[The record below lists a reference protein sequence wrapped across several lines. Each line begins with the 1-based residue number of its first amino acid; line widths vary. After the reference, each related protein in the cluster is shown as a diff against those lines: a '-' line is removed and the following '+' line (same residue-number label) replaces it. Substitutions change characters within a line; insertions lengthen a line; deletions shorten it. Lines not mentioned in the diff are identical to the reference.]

1 MSEVRLSNA
10 PLKEVIFE
18 LHWGLDFIPEQNV
31 FIDIG
36 FDEALFAF
44 QNNCDYKYVRAL
56 HKSGERNIINAVSH
70 RFYKE
75 KNRYPIYQMGPG
87 VFTVNDNNKNYS
99 WTDFKTKIIDGIQCL
114 RKSYDKEIFPERVE
128 LRYIDV
134 VETDV
139 LGHKDKFEFMNQAL
153 NLTINEVPFLNNKLL
168 DINFSNRY
176 VLDDSSY
183 LNLMVATGVN
193 NETSKDAV
201 IWHTFVSNNQIIS
214 WDKMEDWIE
223 NAYKHASDLFK
234 KLVKPDLYE
243 IFR

>member
-1 MSEVRLSNA
+1 MTEFSA
-10 PLKEVIFE
+10 CLKAMIKKF
-18 LHWGLDFIPEQNV
+18 
-31 FIDIG
+31 
-36 FDEALFAF
+36 
-44 QNNCDYKYVRAL
+44 
-56 HKSGERNIINAVSH
+56 S
-70 RFYKE
+70 
-75 KNRYPIYQMGPG
+75 
-87 VFTVNDNNKNYS
+87 
-99 WTDFKTKIIDGIQCL
+99 
-114 RKSYDKEIFPERVE
+114 ERVE

-139 LGHKDKFEFMNQAL
+139 LGHKDKFDFMNQAL

-183 LNLMVATGVN
+183 LNLTVATGVN

-223 NAYKHASDLFK
+223 NAHKHASDLFK
-234 KLVKPDLYE
+234 KLVKPDLYD